1 MPTKW
6 NIIIITAKEFTP
18 LFSANM
24 SVLYAPGTN
33 LFILFPSLQYNLG
46 ANLDVNLVWQSF
58 FAELNNHFEA
68 INHRC
73 FFRMKWS
80 F

>member
-6 NIIIITAKEFTP
+6 NMILATAKEITP
-18 LFSANM
+18 LLSANM

-33 LFILFPSLQYNLG
+33 LFILFPSLQYNM
-46 ANLDVNLVWQSF
+46 ATNFDVNLVWQSF
-58 FAELNNHFEA
+58 FAELNSRLEGV
-68 INHRC
+68 NHRC
-73 FFRMKWS
+73 FLRMKWS